1 MLYGSRHLYSI
12 FKTEDIY
19 AGIAK
24 NVAATFDTSNYE
36 LDRPLL
42 KEKNKKVIG
51 LMKDGI
57 SWKIMKNVTVLLAKT
72 CRYLTD
78 NNDEDKRGSGTKKS
92 VTKRK
97 LNSKSTKTV

>member
-36 LDRPLL
+36 LDRSLL

-57 SWKIMKNVTVLLAKT
+57 S
-72 CRYLTD
+72 
-78 NNDEDKRGSGTKKS
+78 
-92 VTKRK
+92 
-97 LNSKSTKTV
+97 